1 MSCQVV
7 YTPRA
12 VADLKSLDR
21 PARALV
27 YGWITKN
34 LEGCADPRWQ
44 GDGDRD
50 GGRWRYCIGE
60 YRLIAEIEGERIVIL
75 AVNTGLGI
83 RLSWKNMHAGP
94 NVFLKSTLRQPVKT
108 ALLLAVMAL
117 ITFAFVSQG
126 AEYLLVKQE
135 TERLGSYYRSIGTLQ
150 SATGNK
156 WADTTEAVAY
166 LEENASVQTVQT
178 VEYTSAVIQD
188 DIYNADIGTENTLK
202 GIRVAF
208 YGTLQNWDTT
218 NFYFTVDTVL
228 AGYPE
233 HISEG
238 GSIVLFREYGYDPQ
252 DVEYAYEQLEK
263 GGRYLASFTQ
273 ILR

>member
-1 MSCQVV
+1 M
-7 YTPRA
+7 
-12 VADLKSLDR
+12 
-21 PARALV
+21 
-27 YGWITKN
+27 
-34 LEGCADPRWQ
+34 
-44 GDGDRD
+44 
-50 GGRWRYCIGE
+50 
-60 YRLIAEIEGERIVIL
+60 
-75 AVNTGLGI
+75 
-83 RLSWKNMHAGP
+83 
-94 NVFLKSTLRQPVKT
+94 
-108 ALLLAVMAL
+108 
-117 ITFAFVSQG
+117 
-126 AEYLLVKQE
+126 
-135 TERLGSYYRSIGTLQ
+135 
-150 SATGNK
+150 
-156 WADTTEAVAY
+156 AY

-252 DVEYAYEQLEK
+252 DVEYAYEQIEK